1 MARIKTYPIDLVPT
15 LTDKVVGSDVDE
27 SSATKNY
34 TVGSILSLEGSTTYV
49 PYTGALEDV
58 DLGSYSL
65 TLTDLHLSGSL
76 YDNVG
81 GTGSLNDVL
90 SITANGVEWSD
101 IGLGSFVPYTGAT
114 DNVDLGVN
122 GLTLTDLTI
131 EGSLTDVFGFT
142 GTSGQ
147 LLSSTG
153 TGVQWIN
160 DVGPTEYVPYAG
172 AIMNVNL
179 GGFGLRTWDLRVS
192 GVFYDSLGLG
202 GTAGQI
208 LSSTGTNV
216 EWINNSG
223 GGGAVDSVNGF
234 TGIVVLDTDDI
245 NEGVTNFYYTD
256 ARVAANAAVV
266 LNTAKV
272 TNATHTGD
280 VTGDTVLTIAA
291 GAVDLSMLSAG
302 GTPSISTFLR
312 GDNSWSSVG
321 FTDLSGTLTSA
332 QLRSVITDETGSGS
346 LVFGTSPTLTTPNL
360 GTPSVAVLT
369 NATGLVAT
377 TGLTATGTK
386 DSTTFLRGDNTWAVP
401 AVAESTHLQVKNTS
415 GSLIAKGTP
424 VYITGNVGGTDKL
437 EIAPADASSASTM
450 PAVGLLESDLENNE
464 EGFVVQG
471 GFLKGLV
478 TATIDGTST
487 SSNDTVYVK
496 SGGGLTMTKPTGAS
510 NFIQNIAKVAR
521 VHASNGSLVVSS
533 ILRANDV
540 PNIIQDQLWLGN
552 SSGVATPTDHTVEN
566 ISNVTVSS
574 KTDGQALV
582 WDAANNY
589 WKNGTVS
596 GGGTARAFVIV
607 QGGRV
612 AYSGT
617 GERINSLSSGGFDG
631 NWNFTVGSTNAQF
644 QGLILPVNCTL
655 IGARMVMK
663 PYSGT
668 STQVDINIK
677 RKSGITFNANT
688 STIDTIAT
696 ITTTPS
702 STTRDYPVN
711 FGVLSQ
717 DYDAGDVITVS
728 FTPAVSS
735 TSSVTFTI
743 SYFFEER

>member
-1 MARIKTYPIDLVPT
+1 
-15 LTDKVVGSDVDE
+15 
-27 SSATKNY
+27 
-34 TVGSILSLEGSTTYV
+34 
-49 PYTGALEDV
+49 
-58 DLGSYSL
+58 
-65 TLTDLHLSGSL
+65 
-76 YDNVG
+76 
-81 GTGSLNDVL
+81 
-90 SITANGVEWSD
+90 
-101 IGLGSFVPYTGAT
+101 
-114 DNVDLGVN
+114 
-122 GLTLTDLTI
+122 
-131 EGSLTDVFGFT
+131 
-142 GTSGQ
+142 
-147 LLSSTG
+147 
-153 TGVQWIN
+153 
-160 DVGPTEYVPYAG
+160 
-172 AIMNVNL
+172 MNVNL

-192 GVFYDSLGLG
+192 GVFYDSSGLG

-346 LVFGTSPTLTTPNL
+346 LVFGTSPTLTTPDL
-360 GTPSVAVLT
+360 GTPSAAVLT

-450 PAVGLLESDLENNE
+450 PAVGLLEADLENNE

-471 GFLKGLV
+471 GFLKGLA

-540 PNIIQDQLWLGN
+540 PNITQDQLWLGN

-596 GGGTARAFVIV
+596 GGAYEETVTQTAHGITLTNGLAAVAYLQAGDNDVVKVDALDASLAPDFWVIAVSTNEYTRIRDGEFVI
-607 QGGRV
+607 
-612 AYSGT
+612 SGIDAFM
-617 GERINSLSSGGFDG
+617 GSNRNIFLQDDG
-631 NWNFTVGSTNAQF
+631 SIGPTVGQSSIPIGTLLGGGDRVYFYNPLKY
-644 QGLILPVNCTL
+644 LI
-655 IGARMVMK
+655 
-663 PYSGT
+663 
-668 STQVDINIK
+668 
-677 RKSGITFNANT
+677 
-688 STIDTIAT
+688 
-696 ITTTPS
+696 
-702 STTRDYPVN
+702 
-711 FGVLSQ
+711 
-717 DYDAGDVITVS
+717 
-728 FTPAVSS
+728 
-735 TSSVTFTI
+735 
-743 SYFFEER
+743 

>member
-1 MARIKTYPIDLVPT
+1 
-15 LTDKVVGSDVDE
+15 
-27 SSATKNY
+27 
-34 TVGSILSLEGSTTYV
+34 
-49 PYTGALEDV
+49 
-58 DLGSYSL
+58 
-65 TLTDLHLSGSL
+65 
-76 YDNVG
+76 
-81 GTGSLNDVL
+81 
-90 SITANGVEWSD
+90 
-101 IGLGSFVPYTGAT
+101 
-114 DNVDLGVN
+114 
-122 GLTLTDLTI
+122 
-131 EGSLTDVFGFT
+131 
-142 GTSGQ
+142 
-147 LLSSTG
+147 
-153 TGVQWIN
+153 
-160 DVGPTEYVPYAG
+160 
-172 AIMNVNL
+172 MNVQDGAQVN
-179 GGFGLRTWDLRVS
+179 
-192 GVFYDSLGLG
+192 
-202 GTAGQI
+202 
-208 LSSTGTNV
+208 
-216 EWINNSG
+216 
-223 GGGAVDSVNGF
+223 AVDSVNSQ
-234 TGIVVLDTDDI
+234 TGVVTLDTDDI

-302 GTPSISTFLR
+302 GTPSISKYLRGDYQWVTLPSFGTVTSVAIAGTDGIDVDSGSPITTSGTITLGLNKATTLSFLNVQDGAQVNAVDSVNSQTGVVTLDTDDIAQGLTNLYNQTHTGDVTGSTVLTIAAGAVDISMLSAGGTPSVSTFLR

-332 QLRSVITDETGSGS
+332 QLRSVITDETGTGS
-346 LVFGTSPTLTTPNL
+346 LVFQGSPVINTPELRLESITDPATPLIGRIWQSLTTADTLKYRPTSATIETIVTADLTQTLTNKTLTSPILTTPNL

-401 AVAESTHLQVKNTS
+401 AGGGDVAESTHLQVKNTS

-437 EIAPADASSASTM
+437 EIAPADASSASAM
-450 PAVGLLESDLENNE
+450 PAVGLLESDLANNG

-471 GFLKGLV
+471 GILKNLV

-540 PNIIQDQLWLGN
+540 PNIKQDQLWLGN
-552 SSGVATPTDHTVEN
+552 SSGVATPIDHTVEN

-589 WKNGTVS
+589 WKNG
-596 GGGTARAFVIV
+596 GGVTTSSLTFSAIWFFPTNNSWNSW
-607 QGGRV
+607 
-612 AYSGT
+612 SGT
-617 GERINSLSSGGFDG
+617 QAIEGSMNTQYGTGSIPTENWQQAGIYIPDGSKLKSLRMAGRSNS
-631 NWNFTVGSTNAQF
+631 NFGS
-644 QGLILPVNCTL
+644 
-655 IGARMVMK
+655 
-663 PYSGT
+663 
-668 STQVDINIK
+668 VDVYV
-677 RKSGITFNANT
+677 RLYNANT
-688 STIDTIAT
+688 DGNGIDSNAELNSVEIVR
-696 ITTTPS
+696 
-702 STTRDYPVN
+702 STTVAS
-711 FGVLSQ
+711 FGI
-717 DYDAGDVITVS
+717 GDLRTA
-728 FTPAVSS
+728 AVSLDDYVVS
-735 TSSVTFTI
+735 GNKMLLIYMRATNNTSGATRNMPLNI
-743 SYFFEER
+743 HINLENP